1 MEVLLECGGDVNALN
16 NAGSTPLFLATE
28 GLHRTASLV
37 GGRWWG
43 GGGGERQDERGI
55 SLIRD
60 ILRHMYSC

>member
-37 GGRWWG
+37 GGG
-43 GGGGERQDERGI
+43 GDRMRGAY
-55 SLIRD
+55 
-60 ILRHMYSC
+60 H